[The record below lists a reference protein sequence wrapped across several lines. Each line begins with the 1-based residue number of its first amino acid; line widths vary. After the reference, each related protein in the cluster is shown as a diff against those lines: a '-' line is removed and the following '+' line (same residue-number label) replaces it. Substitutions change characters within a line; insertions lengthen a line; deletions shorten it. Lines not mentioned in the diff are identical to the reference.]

1 MYAAEKAGEVFSD
14 WGSAVVKSPQPG
26 VIYTLALN
34 REELAALTLST
45 ADRDVEINSPAL
57 TTQED

>member
-14 WGSAVVKSPQPG
+14 CGSAVVKSPQPG

-34 REELAALTLST
+34 GEELAALTHT
-45 ADRDVEINSPAL
+45 MADRDAEIKSPAL
-57 TTQED
+57 TIQED